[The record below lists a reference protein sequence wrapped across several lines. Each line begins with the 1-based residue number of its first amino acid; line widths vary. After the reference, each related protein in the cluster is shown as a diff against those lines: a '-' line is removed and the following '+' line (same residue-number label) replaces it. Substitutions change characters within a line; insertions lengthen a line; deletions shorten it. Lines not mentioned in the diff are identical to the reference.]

1 MEAEGEAFKGVT
13 GDDRSKSR
21 TTASAMPLLRPGCL
35 DQCSGPVCTM
45 PHSASTPTWGFIP
58 KDQSLPF
65 VVDDISGSRA
75 LSLFLV
81 EDGASMIVASTIV
94 PERSEMPLS
103 ARCAFTSAKS
113 ASVSPCRS
121 SRWRKLRIVVSSGMR
136 SSPNSMPAKR
146 RIASLSYSVSSAIGS
161 LRAYQFC
168 RKYTRS
174 IVSSSIGGR
183 PPFGLALG

>member
-1 MEAEGEAFKGVT
+1 VEAEGEAFKGVT

-81 EDGASMIVASTIV
+81 EDGASMIVASTSV
-94 PERSEMPLS
+94 PERSVIPWS
-103 ARCAFTSAKS
+103 ARWPFTSAMI
-113 ASVSPCRS
+113 ASVSACFS
-121 SRWRKLRIVVSSGMR
+121 SRWRKLRIVVSPGIG
-136 SSPNSMPAKR
+136 SSQSAMPAKLRIVGR
-146 RIASLSYSVSSAIGS
+146 R
-161 LRAYQFC
+161 Q
-168 RKYTRS
+168 
-174 IVSSSIGGR
+174 IV
-183 PPFGLALG
+183 ANWAEAH